1 MARLIHARSPRVNR
15 PFVAINCA
23 ALPEALLESELF
35 GYERGAFTGAQQTKP
50 GQVEIAAG
58 GVLFLDEVSEMSLA
72 AQAKLLRFL
81 QEREFQRLGGTRVVK
96 TNLRIVAATNRDLQ
110 QAMERG
116 SFRHDLYYR
125 LQVFTIQL
133 PPLRERHADI
143 LPLAEAFLRDISRSM
158 RRPLVALTQEA
169 TGALLS
175 HSWPGN
181 VRELRNALERAA
193 IVCEG
198 GAITPAQLSL
208 AAPRRD
214 PQVDEAE
221 VNLDAI
227 QRRTIARVLDQVR
240 GNKSQAAKRLGLT
253 RNQLYERLR
262 KYKLETPAAS
272 FDGEAGLSPTV

>member
-1 MARLIHARSPRVNR
+1 M
-15 PFVAINCA
+15 
-23 ALPEALLESELF
+23 
-35 GYERGAFTGAQQTKP
+35 
-50 GQVEIAAG
+50 
-58 GVLFLDEVSEMSLA
+58 LFLDEVSEMSLA

-96 TNLRIVAATNRDLQ
+96 TNVRIIAATNRDLQ

-116 SFRHDLYYR
+116 LFRHDLYYR

-133 PPLRERHADI
+133 PPLRERQTDI
-143 LPLAEAFLRDISRSM
+143 LPLAQAFLQDISRSLS
-158 RRPLVALTQEA
+158 RPLVALTQEA
-169 TGALLS
+169 TEALLS
-175 HSWPGN
+175 HTWPGN

-198 GAITPAQLSL
+198 GAITAAQLSL
-208 AAPRRD
+208 AASRRS
-214 PQVDEAE
+214 PQFDEAE

-227 QRRTIARVLDQVR
+227 QRRTIARVLNQVR

-262 KYKLETPAAS
+262 RYNLEAPAGP
-272 FDGEAGLSPTV
+272 FDDQAGLMPAV